1 MSPVWIASI
10 AAWLAVLWNGR
21 VALLAEGPAVPWALP
36 ALGSVL
42 FFAFSAVAMVTEG
55 PMGFGVDHTRDLWG
69 NQIWM
74 DLLLATSVGWAL
86 IAPRARAVGM
96 PLAPWLLTV
105 IATGSIGFLAMAA
118 RLLWLEERA
127 AE

>member
-1 MSPVWIASI
+1 
-10 AAWLAVLWNGR
+10 
-21 VALLAEGPAVPWALP
+21 
-36 ALGSVL
+36 
-42 FFAFSAVAMVTEG
+42 
-55 PMGFGVDHTRDLWG
+55 
-69 NQIWM
+69 
-74 DLLLATSVGWAL
+74 
-86 IAPRARAVGM
+86 M